1 MKPISQILKSKPEST
16 VHSVAPDALVQQAA
30 AMLGERNVGA
40 LLVIE
45 GGQIVGI
52 ISERDIARRIGTAD
66 LPVRQAIVR
75 EVMSA
80 PVQFVN
86 PTHSVEECMAL
97 MTEKRLRHLPVLDEG
112 GKLVGL
118 VSIGD
123 LVKDIISE
131 QQFIIKQLERY
142 IAGA

>member
-1 MKPISQILKSKPEST
+1 MKPISQILKSKPEAT
-16 VHSVAPDALVQQAA
+16 VHSVAPDVSVQQAA
-30 AMLGERNVGA
+30 AMLAERNVGA
-40 LLVIE
+40 LLVSD
-45 GGQIVGI
+45 GSHIVGI
-52 ISERDIARRIGTAD
+52 ISERDIARRIGMAD
-66 LPVRQAIVR
+66 LPVRQATVR

-86 PTHSVEECMAL
+86 PTHTNEECMAL
-97 MTEKRLRHLPVLDEG
+97 MTEKRLRHLPVIDDA

-142 IAGA
+142 ITGV

>member
-1 MKPISQILKSKPEST
+1 MKPISQILKSKPESP

-40 LLVIE
+40 LLVLD

-66 LPVRQAIVR
+66 LPVRQATVR